1 MTPNP
6 MNMGSKR
13 SKLTAGRARERI
25 STLEESLKVRV
36 NRLEQLEARLERSSE
51 PEERLISA
59 KQRLER
65 RIELETGQLEKLR
78 KLLSGTEHRSPEASD
93 EFDDLHQS
101 FEEVRSN
108 VAQIQARL
116 EVAELPRDLPLRL
129 TSFEER
135 IARREEADSDL
146 FGQVLTL
153 QTALDQERQTVR
165 KLNRRVR
172 EQDQSIEA
180 LREAIEDSVVATVD
194 LAERMEELE
203 ELLSEREDSGKKR
216 HTTAT
221 DQKNSR
227 LLVALQARIASL
239 EGQHRS
245 QTASTPG
252 LESNSEKESYSDILE
267 RLSALEKK
275 TAQVHLGLDSQPRN
289 DQKFANA
296 KIAVFGGI
304 KIPPST
310 PAQFSGSRLR

>member
-1 MTPNP
+1 MA
-6 MNMGSKR
+6 SKR

-25 STLEESLKVRV
+25 STLEESLKVRIH
-36 NRLEQLEARLERSSE
+36 RLEQLDSRLERSSQ

-78 KLLSGTEHRSPEASD
+78 KLLSGSESGSSEASD

-101 FEEVRSN
+101 FEEVRTS

-116 EVAELPRDLPLRL
+116 EVTELPRDLPLRL

-165 KLNRRVR
+165 RLNRRVR

-194 LAERMEELE
+194 LAERLEELE
-203 ELLSEREDSGKKR
+203 ESLNDREDSKKLR
-216 HTTAT
+216 HSTAT

-227 LLVALQARIASL
+227 LLVALQSRVASL
-239 EGQHRS
+239 EAQVNGGS
-245 QTASTPG
+245 EEIPEKNTD
-252 LESNSEKESYSDILE
+252 LEILE
-267 RLSALEKK
+267 RLRELERKQK
-275 TAQVHLGLDSQPRN
+275 SLKLSLPAQAAN
-289 DQKFANA
+289 DHRFTNA
-296 KIAVFGGI
+296 RIAIFGGVEF
-304 KIPPST
+304 PPSA
-310 PAQFSGSRLR
+310 PARFSGSSRM